1 MPCPAVRTRER
12 GFVHLLPLL
21 VLAVIVLAGLA
32 LLTGGNLKFPQNES
46 NVLGASVEVATHE
59 VNASRSHQVFGVTVN
74 TFVKNVVSDE
84 TGEVLEVKS
93 SVADRIVSIL
103 ASE

>member
-1 MPCPAVRTRER
+1 MPCPAVRTQER

-32 LLTGGNLKFPQNES
+32 LLSGDGLEFQGKEKD
-46 NVLGASVEVATHE
+46 VLGAATEVATHE
-59 VNASRSHQVFGVTVN
+59 VNAARSHQVFGVTVN

-84 TGEVLEVKS
+84 TGEILEVRP
-93 SVADRIVSIL
+93 SVSDWVIGL
-103 ASE
+103 LEK